1 MTIRAFV
8 GVTLLA
14 VFCSPVFAQST
25 AYYVPAT
32 TAAAAAPLAF
42 EIADVH
48 VSPPRKFPFTSGGSL
63 HGERYIFRQASMLD
77 LISTA
82 YGLDPSNVQGGPS
95 WLETDRFDIAAK
107 APAKTTQAA
116 LKLMLRSLLKERFD
130 LVTHTGSVPMPAYA
144 LIVKPGGKPKMT
156 ESDGVGDA
164 TCVPQP
170 PPQDQAPGAP
180 VYIVVK
186 CHNVTMETYAEVLR
200 QFAGGYLKDPV
211 VDSTALKGGWDFDF
225 KWSPSQLLQKQGAD
239 GISIFDAVDKQL
251 GLKLDMQTAP
261 RPVMIVDSVNEKP
274 TPNRP
279 DLEKVLPTPPPAQFE
294 VATIKPSDPNAKPG
308 GSGIRGGQIDLRGVP
323 LKYLIAFAWDL
334 NPNDSE
340 MLVGAPKWLDSDKI
354 DILAK
359 VSSEALT
366 NAGPARPPIDIE
378 DLRAMLQ
385 ALLIERFQ
393 MKVHK
398 EDRPVTAYTLIAVNP
413 KLKKADPLSRTKC
426 TEGPGP
432 DGKDPRTASP
442 VLNRLIT
449 CQNMTTTQM
458 GVEFQRQ
465 ASGFI
470 YSPVLDKTGLTGSW
484 DFTLSFSSADLVK
497 GSASGSGDAS
507 ATGTTSEPNGALS
520 FFDAV
525 NKQLGLKLEKEK
537 RPVPVLVIDHIEEK
551 PTEN

>member
-1 MTIRAFV
+1 MKRGFA
-8 GVTLLA
+8 GVVLLA
-14 VFCSPVFAQST
+14 IFSLPVFAQST
-25 AYYVPAT
+25 APHAAT
-32 TAAAAAPLAF
+32 TTDASTAPLAF

-63 HGERYIFRQASMLD
+63 HGERYVFRQATMLD
-77 LISTA
+77 LISAA

-95 WLETDRFDIAAK
+95 WLESDRFDIAAK
-107 APAKTTQAA
+107 APAKTTQTA

-144 LIVKPGGKPKMT
+144 LIVKPDSKPKVT
-156 ESDGVGDA
+156 ESDGGGEA
-164 TCVPQP
+164 TCIPRSEPQNP
-170 PPQDQAPGAP
+170 TPGGL
-180 VYIVVK
+180 VYIVVT
-186 CHNVTMETYAEVLR
+186 CHNVTMETFAEVLH
-200 QFAGGYLKDPV
+200 QFAGGYLTKPV
-211 VDSTALKGGWDFDF
+211 VDSTGLKGGWDFEF
-225 KWSPSQLLQKQGAD
+225 KWSPSQLLQKQGTD
-239 GISIFDAVDKQL
+239 GISVFDAVDKQL
-251 GLKLDMQTAP
+251 GLKLDLQTAP

-274 TPNRP
+274 TPNP
-279 DLEKVLPTPPPAQFE
+279 PNLEKVLPTPPPAQFE

-308 GSGIRGGQIDLRGVP
+308 GGGIRGGQIDLRGIP
-323 LKYLIAFAWDL
+323 LKFLITFAWDL

-340 MLVGAPKWLDSDKI
+340 VLVGAPKWLDTDKI

-359 VSSEALT
+359 VSSEAMT
-366 NAGPARPPIDIE
+366 NSGPARPPIDIE
-378 DLRAMLQ
+378 DLREMLQ

-413 KLKKADPLSRTKC
+413 KLRKADPLSRTKC

-458 GVEFQRQ
+458 GAEFQRQ

-470 YSPVLDKTGLTGSW
+470 YGPVKDGTGLTGSW

-497 GSASGSGDAS
+497 GNGAGGGDTA
-507 ATGTTSEPNGALS
+507 AGQAASEPNGALS

-537 RPVPVLVIDHIEEK
+537 RPAPVLVIDHIEEK
-551 PTEN
+551 PTDN